1 MRSGRT
7 RRAPSSRATKELLAR
22 MLWNLLVAT
31 LFVLVLL
38 WIIMGTTVVLYIA
51 FGVLVAVI
59 GLCIFIGRMDD
70 GEEEDMR
77 VYDAV
82 HAD

>member
-1 MRSGRT
+1 MRSNRT

-59 GLCIFIGRMDD
+59 GLCVFIGRMGD
-70 GEEEDMR
+70 GKEEDMR